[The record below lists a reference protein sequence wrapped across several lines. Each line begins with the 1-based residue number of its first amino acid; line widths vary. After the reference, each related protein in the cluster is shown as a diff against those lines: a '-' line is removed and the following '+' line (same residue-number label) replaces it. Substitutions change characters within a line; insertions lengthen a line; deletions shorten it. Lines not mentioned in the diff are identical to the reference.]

1 MPVTF
6 EEEKATSFGNV
17 AESYDRVRPG
27 PAPEALDWLVPDGCE
42 IAVDLAAGTGLFT
55 RELLGRAA
63 RVVAVEPDPRMR
75 EVLARRSPEVDAREG
90 WGEALPLA
98 TASADAVFVST
109 AWHWLDPARAVPEI
123 ARVLRPGGRLGV
135 IWTSRDRDQ
144 DWVAELDLL
153 RLPGIEGDG
162 ELRTVEEARA
172 ALDRHHTVTLPDGA
186 EFADQETAS
195 FRFARKV
202 SIDDAIAW
210 LASNSAFI
218 TASAADRAAGLARCR
233 EALAQR
239 AGGSSGIEMPMRSWC
254 WRARRSLSRCI
265 RYCEILVIT
274 KTIRWRVSGHR
285 KPYHLHVATEY
296 GAYGDQ
302 PWRDAEPRYPDQ
314 QAAQDEPLPGGAEQP
329 ESQPPGRRRVRSPAS
344 TVIAVTALAFG
355 LIGLVVSLIG
365 VVTELMPRTFTAG
378 QQRQIIDWEYGRN
391 WRTVSAGA
399 IFPAS
404 VSYQAPTVLDDSGL
418 TMTARRIGV
427 ARQST
432 CPAAT
437 DVVTATVLAR
447 NGCTAML
454 RATYAD
460 GTDSY
465 VVTVG
470 VAVLPSTTQA
480 AAASSEL
487 AGVLDAGGIAHGV
500 HAVSFKGTA
509 AAWFT
514 DQRRQLSG
522 SVQGGTYVALWTVG
536 FADSRPREPV
546 SEDTY
551 ADPEMSG
558 VGAGVAHAALAEVG
572 RPAPPPRCPGTPGC

>member
-1 MPVTF
+1 M
-6 EEEKATSFGNV
+6 G
-17 AESYDRVRPG
+17 
-27 PAPEALDWLVPDGCE
+27 
-42 IAVDLAAGTGLFT
+42 
-55 RELLGRAA
+55 
-63 RVVAVEPDPRMR
+63 
-75 EVLARRSPEVDAREG
+75 
-90 WGEALPLA
+90 
-98 TASADAVFVST
+98 
-109 AWHWLDPARAVPEI
+109 
-123 ARVLRPGGRLGV
+123 
-135 IWTSRDRDQ
+135 
-144 DWVAELDLL
+144 
-153 RLPGIEGDG
+153 
-162 ELRTVEEARA
+162 
-172 ALDRHHTVTLPDGA
+172 
-186 EFADQETAS
+186 
-195 FRFARKV
+195 
-202 SIDDAIAW
+202 
-210 LASNSAFI
+210 
-218 TASAADRAAGLARCR
+218 
-233 EALAQR
+233 
-239 AGGSSGIEMPMRSWC
+239 
-254 WRARRSLSRCI
+254 
-265 RYCEILVIT
+265 
-274 KTIRWRVSGHR
+274 GHR
-285 KPYHLHVATEY
+285 KPYHLHVATEC

-302 PWRDAEPRYPDQ
+302 PWRDAEPQYPDQ
-314 QAAQDEPLPGGAEQP
+314 QAPEDEPLPGGAQRP
-329 ESQPPGRRRVRSPAS
+329 EPLPPGWRRVRSPAG
-344 TVIAVTALAFG
+344 TVIAVTALMLG

-378 QQRQIIDWEYGRN
+378 QQRQITDWEYGRN
-391 WRTVSAGA
+391 WRTLTVGA

-437 DVVTATVLAR
+437 DAVAAKVLAR

-470 VAVLPSTTQA
+470 IAVLPSTTQA

-546 SEDTY
+546 SDDPY
-551 ADPEMSG
+551 ADPEMTG
-558 VGAGVAHAALAEVG
+558 VGTGVAHAALAAVG